1 MDAGADPI
9 LPTPRLNVAGM
20 AQPVRA
26 RLAGSSLCAA
36 IASPARYY
44 HVEIDVG
51 GTSLEGAFLPG
62 QSFGVIPPAD
72 AATGKA
78 ALRIYSVASPS
89 VGEDGHGRVVAATIR
104 VEEGA
109 TKAAAYVASLSP
121 GEELAITGPL
131 GRNFLLPANPSRH
144 EYVFVG
150 SGTGVAPFRAMLME
164 LAIRAPGARATLIS
178 AAPTSDELVYDDHFL
193 ERARLSVAFSY
204 LPVVGGNGSHQGADA
219 IDDAVLCAAPLLV
232 GPRTLVYI
240 CGPGALDRRVH
251 ASLERHGV
259 VAAYFAPPGDTR
271 DAARP
276 TRRCMIVSY

>member
-9 LPTPRLNVAGM
+9 LPTPRLNVAGT

-36 IASPARYY
+36 TSRPARYF

-51 GTSLEGAFLPG
+51 GTALEGAFLPG

-89 VGEDGHGRVVAATIR
+89 MGEDGHGRVLAATIR

-109 TKAAAYVASLSP
+109 TKAASYMASLSP

-131 GRNFLLPANPSRH
+131 GRNFLLPADPSKH
-144 EYVFVG
+144 DYVFVG
-150 SGTGVAPFRAMLME
+150 SGTGVAPFRAMLLE
-164 LAIRAPGARATLIS
+164 LAMRAPQARATLIS
-178 AAPTSDELVYDDHFL
+178 AAPSPDELVYDEHFV
-193 ERARLSVAFSY
+193 ERASRCGSLSY
-204 LPVVGGNGSHQGADA
+204 LRATGADDSRGGEALDEA
-219 IDDAVLCAAPLLV
+219 ITCSAPLLS
-232 GPRTLVYI
+232 GPRTLLYV
-240 CGPGALDRRVH
+240 CGPGALDRRVR

-259 VAAYFAPPGDTR
+259 SGAYFPAPADALA
-271 DAARP
+271 AARP